1 MSRPS
6 GPASPRRSLAVAVA
20 VAALVGGPVLADPVR
35 EAMGGVFGAMRVLL
49 PLSAEPAG
57 LSAKQHAA
65 EVKAALEL
73 LDKSAQKT
81 ASHMTHRSADDAA
94 EISRALEEDV
104 RRIRARYAAGDVDG
118 AGFLVRQLSQRCV
131 ACHLRLPKK
140 VDSPLSGDFVDGS
153 HLGALA
159 PHVRAPLQV
168 AVRQFDEALTT
179 WEQAFTA
186 PALSREALQAVED
199 YLATAVRGRRDLK
212 RPIAALRELSLRD
225 GVPGGV
231 RSALREHVARLE
243 HHRHA
248 FQRPATLD
256 EARRLLAPS
265 LREGTPRA
273 EQPLV
278 DALIASAKL
287 QSMIDAKALRDED
300 LAEGLMLLGLAQAR
314 AGGEERALLAPASL
328 EAAVRVPRG
337 GAFRQQAYDA
347 LEQLLSQEH
356 QATSGDALPA
366 DVAARLGELRAL
378 LGAPATGPSPAHGR
392 MP

>member
-6 GPASPRRSLAVAVA
+6 GPASPRRSIAVAVA

-199 YLATAVRGRRDLK
+199 YLATAVRGRRD
-212 RPIAALRELSLRD
+212 
-225 GVPGGV
+225 
-231 RSALREHVARLE
+231 

-356 QATSGDALPA
+356 QGTSGDALPA